1 MVDWIAQHPYW
12 AGFAV
17 FLSALAESLVVVGVI
32 VPGALIM
39 FGAGALVAMGA
50 LELWTTIAWA
60 AAGAVAG
67 DGISYWVGHHYREQL
82 WSLWPFRRYPGLISR
97 GEAFFQRHGDKS
109 VLLGRFIG
117 PVRPMIPAV
126 AGMLG
131 MPPLR
136 FYAVNL
142 LSALAWAPVYI
153 FPGVVF
159 GASLKLASA
168 VAARLAA
175 MFVAVALSLWVAIS
189 VIRRLVLWLPSR
201 MDRALTVFQAWAS
214 STPRPGWARKLVVDL
229 LDPARPASRALLL
242 LAAVLILGAWG
253 FLGVLEDVITGDPLV
268 RVDSGVYHLLHGLRT
283 PLADT
288 VMIALTE
295 LGDAAVTFP
304 VVIVVLLWL
313 VFRRAWRVA
322 AYWLGAVA
330 FAAALVPA
338 LKASLRLPRPVPL
351 LYDGAYG
358 FAFPSS
364 HATMSL
370 VIYGFLGVLLARELS
385 ARGRWLVFGVAVPLV
400 GLIAFS
406 RLYLGAH
413 WLSDVLGGLAFGAAW
428 VALLGIAY
436 LRHPAPVLAA
446 PGLAAASLLTLFIA
460 GGAHIAARYP
470 SDTERYAVR
479 ERVMVLTEQ
488 AWWESAWQA
497 LPAWRL
503 DMEGEYEQPLTVQ
516 WAGSLESLREAL
528 RTHGWQTPSPFS
540 GRNWLLLLDMTRPAM
555 QLPVLPL
562 VHDGRNEA
570 LALIHAVT
578 GAADK
583 RLVLRLWAAQ
593 AMLQEQAQPVWIGTV
608 TQETIHRPL
617 AWFNL
622 PHDGNDY
629 DIPREALRQA
639 LVSVPLREVQ
649 RRSEISRPQ
658 KGLMIWDGRIL
669 LARSPAQ

>member
-1 MVDWIAQHPYW
+1 M
-12 AGFAV
+12 
-17 FLSALAESLVVVGVI
+17 
-32 VPGALIM
+32 
-39 FGAGALVAMGA
+39 
-50 LELWTTIAWA
+50 
-60 AAGAVAG
+60 
-67 DGISYWVGHHYREQL
+67 
-82 WSLWPFRRYPGLISR
+82 
-97 GEAFFQRHGDKS
+97 
-109 VLLGRFIG
+109 
-117 PVRPMIPAV
+117 
-126 AGMLG
+126 
-131 MPPLR
+131 
-136 FYAVNL
+136 
-142 LSALAWAPVYI
+142 
-153 FPGVVF
+153 
-159 GASLKLASA
+159 
-168 VAARLAA
+168 
-175 MFVAVALSLWVAIS
+175 LSLWVAIS

-201 MDRALTVFQAWAS
+201 MDRALTTFQAWAS
-214 STPRPGWARKLVVDL
+214 STLRPSWARKLVVEL

-242 LAAVLILGAWG
+242 LAAILILGAWG

-268 RVDSGVYHLLHGLRT
+268 RVDNGVYHLLHGLRT

-295 LGDAAVTFP
+295 LGDAAVTLP

-313 VFRRAWRVA
+313 IFRRAWRVA
-322 AYWLGAVA
+322 AYWLGAAA
-330 FAAALVPA
+330 FAAALVLA

-370 VIYGFLGVLLARELS
+370 VIYGFLGVLLGRELS
-385 ARGRWLVFGVAVPLV
+385 ARGRWLVFGVVVPLV

-446 PGLAAASLLTLFIA
+446 HSLAAASLLTLLIA
-460 GGAHIAARYP
+460 GGAHIAARYS

-488 AWWESAWQA
+488 AWWEHAWQA

-516 WAGSLESLREAL
+516 WAGPLESLQEAL
-528 RTHGWQTPSPFS
+528 RAHGWQTPSPLS

-578 GAADK
+578 DAADK

-608 TQETIHRPL
+608 MQETIHRPL
-617 AWFNL
+617 TWFNL

-639 LVSVPLREVQ
+639 LVGVPMREVQ
-649 RRSEISRPQ
+649 RRLEVSRPQ
-658 KGLMIWDGRIL
+658 KESTIWDGQVL
-669 LARSPAQ
+669 LARAPRTNNERRP

>member
-12 AGFAV
+12 SGFAV
-17 FLSALAESLVVVGVI
+17 FLSALAESLAVVGVI

-50 LELWTTIAWA
+50 LDLRATLAWA
-60 AAGAVAG
+60 IAGAVAG
-67 DGISYWVGHHYREQL
+67 DGISYWLGHHYRERL
-82 WSLWPFRRYPGLISR
+82 RSLWPFCRYPGLIGR
-97 GEAFFQRHGDKS
+97 GELFFQRHGGKS

-142 LSALAWAPVYI
+142 LSALAWAPAYI
-153 FPGVVF
+153 LPGVVF

-175 MFVAVALSLWVAIS
+175 MFVAVALGLWIAIS
-189 VIRRLVLWLPSR
+189 ATRRLVLWLPSR

-214 STPRPGWARKLVVDL
+214 SPPRPGWARKLVAEL
-229 LDPARPASRALLL
+229 LDPARPAARALLV

-253 FLGVLEDVITGDPLV
+253 FLGVLEDVVTGDPLV
-268 RVDSGVYHLLHGLRT
+268 RVDSGVYHLLRGLRT

-295 LGDAAVTFP
+295 LGDAAVTLP

-313 VFRRAWRVA
+313 VLKRAWRVA

-330 FAAALVPA
+330 FAAALVLA

-385 ARGRWLVFGVAVPLV
+385 ARGRWLVFGVVVPLV

-436 LRHPAPVLAA
+436 LRHPAPVLAVH
-446 PGLAAASLLTLFIA
+446 GLAAVSLLTLLIA

-470 SDTERYAVR
+470 ADTERYAVR
-479 ERVMVLTEQ
+479 ERVMALTEQ
-488 AWWESAWQA
+488 AWWEGAWQA

-516 WAGSLESLREAL
+516 WVGSLQSLQEAL
-528 RTHGWQTPSPFS
+528 RVHGWQASSPFS
-540 GRNWLLLLDMTRPAM
+540 GRNCLLLLDMTRPAM

-570 LALIHAVT
+570 LALIHAVA

-593 AMLQEQAQPVWIGTV
+593 AMLQGQAQPVWIGTV

-629 DIPREALRQA
+629 NIPREALRQA
-639 LVSVPLREVQ
+639 LVNVPLRQ
-649 RRSEISRPQ
+649 LSRRPETYRAQ
-658 KGLMIWDGRIL
+658 KGSPIWDGQVL
-669 LARSPAQ
+669 LARGPAQ